1 MSTQT
6 YAQVNSTFEQRSS
19 EMRSEANNTLKWM
32 GIGFGIFVVVLCVL
46 GYISYKKG
54 KKHYNKWQDEAAE
67 KEKELT
73 KPFRD
78 VINDPNASPK
88 EKMEAHKYLAD
99 LQLRFYNARARNMHH
114 FNNHHSRSSVHSI
127 HT

>member
-1 MSTQT
+1 MSSQPF
-6 YAQVNSTFEQRSS
+6 AQVSSTFEQRSS
-19 EMRSEANNTLKWM
+19 EMRDEANNTFKWM
-32 GIGFGIFVVVLCVL
+32 AIGFGLFVVIIGVLS
-46 GYISYKKG
+46 YIAYRSS
-54 KKHYNKWQDEAAE
+54 KKHYNKWQDEASE
-67 KEKELT
+67 KEEELT

-78 VINDPNASPK
+78 VINDPNATPK

-114 FNNHHSRSSVHSI
+114 FNHRHSRNSVHSM